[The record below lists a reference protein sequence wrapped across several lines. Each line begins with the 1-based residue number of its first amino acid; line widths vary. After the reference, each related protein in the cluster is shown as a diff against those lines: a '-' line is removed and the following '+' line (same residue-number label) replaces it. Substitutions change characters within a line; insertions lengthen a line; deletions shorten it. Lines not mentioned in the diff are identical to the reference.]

1 MFYFIYFS
9 NSGIFSNIFQTYHN
23 KLMRSIFKAKK
34 KVKFTKKE
42 IIVIKVFCNR
52 MQETMTRIPES
63 NLSEVEKEAIQL
75 LYRINRKCSKITD
88 FS

>member
-1 MFYFIYFS
+1 
-9 NSGIFSNIFQTYHN
+9 
-23 KLMRSIFKAKK
+23 MRSIFKAKK

-42 IIVIKVFCNR
+42 IIVIKVCCNR
-52 MQETMTRIPES
+52 MQETMTGIPES

>member
-1 MFYFIYFS
+1 
-9 NSGIFSNIFQTYHN
+9 
-23 KLMRSIFKAKK
+23 MRSIFKAKK

-42 IIVIKVFCNR
+42 IIVIKVCCSR
-52 MQETMTRIPES
+52 MQETMTGIPES

-75 LYRINRKCSKITD
+75 LYRINRKCSNITD